1 MTQYDCIIFGMSNYS
16 EWDRGVSNR
25 NYHVLKELI
34 SKPEINKVLYV
45 DYLPLTN
52 KRALRILKQDM
63 FYNLKNA
70 PVIARGAT
78 FKVSKVSD
86 KLYVYTDIS
95 FFLAPQITIA
105 NIKKMALKLNF
116 GDLVL
121 WSFNPFIAPFW
132 QKFGSKLVVFDAV
145 DNWSSHSSYTK
156 LQNRL
161 KKCYDIVKNEADII
175 FTVSKNLLNFFEDQ
189 PNVHWIPNG
198 VDFIHYN
205 KQYSLINRDIAD
217 IKKPIIGY
225 IGIIQE
231 KVDLDLVHYLA
242 EKNPDKSIV
251 LVGPIWDEQAL
262 QKNELNKYKNIFF
275 LGYKSYEE
283 APMYIQQFDIGIVP
297 HRANEFSASTNP
309 MKVYEYL
316 ACGKAVV
323 STENV
328 GTENMNEIIKVAS
341 GYEDFNQLVNKE
353 LKNNSAKKVALR
365 QEFAKKYSWYN
376 TVQKMLELIN
386 KKIL

>member
-1 MTQYDCIIFGMSNYS
+1 MTQYDCIMFGMSNYS

-25 NYHVLKELI
+25 NYHVLKELL

-45 DYLPLTN
+45 DYLPLTT

-63 FYNLKNA
+63 FPNIKNA
-70 PVIARGAT
+70 PVVARGLT
-78 FKVSKVSD
+78 FKVSKLSE
-86 KLYVYTDIS
+86 KLYVYTDTA
-95 FFLAPQITIA
+95 FVVAPQLTVA
-105 NIKKMALKLNF
+105 NIKKIAIKLNF
-116 GDLVL
+116 GDFVL
-121 WSFNPFIAPFW
+121 WSFNPFVAPHW
-132 QKFGSKLVVFDAV
+132 QKFGAKLLVFDAV
-145 DNWSSHSSYTK
+145 DNWLSHSSYVK
-156 LQNRL
+156 FKSRL
-161 KKCYDIVKNEADII
+161 KKCYDLVKDEADII

-189 PNVHWIPNG
+189 PNVHWVPNG

-231 KVDLDLVHYLA
+231 KVDLDLIHYLA
-242 EKNPDKSIV
+242 EQNLDKSIV

-262 QKNELNKYKNIFF
+262 QKNELNKYKNIYF

-283 APMYIQQFDIGIVP
+283 APMYIQQFDVGLVP
-297 HRANEFSASTNP
+297 HRANDFSASTNP

-316 ACGKAVV
+316 ACGKPVV

-328 GTENMNEIIKVAS
+328 GTENMGEIIKVAT
-341 GYEDFNQLVNKE
+341 GYEEFNQLVNQE
-353 LKNNSAKKVALR
+353 LNNNSAEQVTVR
-365 QEFAKKYSWYN
+365 QEFAKKYSWHN

>member
-1 MTQYDCIIFGMSNYS
+1 MTQYDVIMFGMSNYS

-25 NYHVLKELI
+25 NYHVLKELLN
-34 SKPEINKVLYV
+34 KPEVNKVLYV
-45 DYLPLTN
+45 DYLPLTW
-52 KRALRILKQDM
+52 KRALRILKQDI
-63 FYNLKNA
+63 FVDLKNSQ
-70 PVIARGAT
+70 VVSRGAT
-78 FKVSKVSD
+78 FKVSKLSE
-86 KLYVYTDIS
+86 KLFVYTDIS
-95 FFLAPQITIA
+95 FVFSPMLTIN
-105 NIKKMALKLNF
+105 NIKKLSLKLNF

-121 WSFNPFIAPFW
+121 WSLNPFIAPFW
-132 QKFGSKLVVFDAV
+132 QKFGAKLVVFDAV
-145 DNWSSHSSYTK
+145 DNWLSHSSYTK
-156 LQNRL
+156 LQARL
-161 KKCYDIVKNEADII
+161 KKCYDLVKSEADII

-205 KQYSLINRDIAD
+205 KQYTLVNRDISD

-251 LVGPIWDEQAL
+251 LVGPIWDEQTL
-262 QKNELNKYKNIFF
+262 QKKELSSYQNIYW
-275 LGYKSYEE
+275 LGHKSYEE
-283 APMYIQQFDIGIVP
+283 APMYIQQFTIGIVP

-316 ACGKAVV
+316 ACGKPVV

-328 GTENMNEIIKVAS
+328 GTENMNDVIKVAS
-341 GYEDFNQLVNKE
+341 GYEDFNQQVNLE
-353 LKNNSAKKVALR
+353 LKNDSSEKIVLR

-376 TVQKMLELIN
+376 TVEKMLDIIN
-386 KKIL
+386 KKLI

>member
-1 MTQYDCIIFGMSNYS
+1 MSQYDVIMFGMSNYS

-25 NYHVLKELI
+25 NYHVLKELLN
-34 SKPEINKVLYV
+34 KPEINKVLYV
-45 DYLPLTN
+45 DYLPLTW
-52 KRALRILKQDM
+52 KRALRILKKDI
-63 FYNLKNA
+63 FVNKKNA
-70 PVIARGAT
+70 TVVKRSAT
-78 FKVSKVSD
+78 FKVSKISE
-86 KLYVYTDIS
+86 KLYVYSDINFVFS
-95 FFLAPQITIA
+95 PLMTVK
-105 NIKKMALKLNF
+105 NIMKVALKLNF

-121 WSFNPFIAPFW
+121 WSFNPFIAPYW
-132 QKFGSKLVVFDAV
+132 QKFGSKLIVFDAV
-145 DNWSSHSSYTK
+145 DNWSAHSSYTK
-156 LQNRL
+156 VQGRL
-161 KKCYDIVKNEADII
+161 KKAYELVKNEADII
-175 FTVSKNLLNFFEDQ
+175 YTVSKNLLNFFEDQ
-189 PNVHWIPNG
+189 PNVHWVSNG

-217 IKKPIIGY
+217 VKKPIIGY

-251 LVGPIWDEQAL
+251 LVGPIWDEQSL
-262 QKNELNKYKNIFF
+262 QKKELKNYKNIYF

-297 HRANEFSASTNP
+297 HRATDFSVSTNP

-316 ACGKAVV
+316 ACGKPVV

-328 GTENMNEIIKVAS
+328 GTENMNEIIKVAT
-341 GYEDFNQLVNKE
+341 GYEEFNQLVNQE
-353 LKNNSAKKVALR
+353 LKNNSDLQVQTR

-376 TVQKMLELIN
+376 TVEKMLDLIN
-386 KKIL
+386 KKLS